1 MACGGSRRAEI
12 RTEHTKGFR
21 FRLREGISLLVFT
34 DEANKRG
41 MPPQMQ
47 LFHNMSLANDTE
59 GESGT
64 EQENLQPLG

>member
-12 RTEHTKGFR
+12 RTEHTKG

-59 GESGT
+59 GESGA